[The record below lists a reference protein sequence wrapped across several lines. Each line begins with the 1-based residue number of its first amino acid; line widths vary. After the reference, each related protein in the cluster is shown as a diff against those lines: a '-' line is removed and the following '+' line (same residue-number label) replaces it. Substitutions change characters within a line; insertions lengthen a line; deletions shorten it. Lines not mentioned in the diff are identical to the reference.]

1 MKRFLMGLSTAALLS
16 LGAVPAAAAP
26 PSIYHTISS
35 THGSAVVVATAG
47 CEQTEIFVSSSVAM
61 YAGQPGPVNKQGLT
75 GVFVRITD
83 ACAVP
88 PGGIGAAAGG
98 GVVLFQAD
106 GQNMA
111 PLVVDPRLTAAS
123 VSTQLPGTDGDGNP
137 VTISLDASWTGT
149 GPLEHDT
156 GHDNQHFPD
165 VGNVNSTGTNL
176 SRAATATVSV
186 AVNGLTAAGTDAE
199 ALLSQ
204 VKSRCIEVARPGVE
218 EFFPCFGFPG

>member
-1 MKRFLMGLSTAALLS
+1 MKRLLMGLCTAALLS
-16 LGAVPAAAAP
+16 LGAVPASAAP

-35 THGSAVVVATAG
+35 THGSAAVVTTAG

-83 ACAVP
+83 VCAVP

-111 PLVVDPRLTAAS
+111 PLVVDPRLTSAS
-123 VSTQLPGTDGDGNP
+123 VATQVPGTDGDGNP
-137 VTISLDASWTGT
+137 VTISIVASWTGT

-156 GHDNQHFPD
+156 VNNHQQFPG
-165 VGNVNSTGTNL
+165 VGNVNSTDNNL
-176 SRAATATVSV
+176 RRTATATVSV
-186 AVNGLTAAGTDAE
+186 AVNGLTAAGTDTE
-199 ALLSQ
+199 ALLTQ
-204 VKSRCIEVARPGVE
+204 VKSRCIEIARPGVE